1 MSRRWTPALATT
13 TALVVLTATGGMVPS
28 AAVFGGPPARATTYL
43 TPPSTP
49 SSQQP
54 TGGDRTDVV
63 SAPDAV
69 AVTGSRE
76 GLGEDTA
83 EQSGVHLV
91 QSSSH
96 EERLKRYAG
105 EVPSYVNADPLTV
118 VGLGFD
124 HPVAGPFTLSS
135 AFGWRMNPT
144 DVGPAVQFHIGL
156 DYAVACGTPVRAA
169 ADGAVASA
177 GERGTGGLR
186 IDIDHGDGLGTSYRH
201 NSVLLVSAGD
211 RVSRGDVIGMSGTTG
226 NSTGCHLHFDA
237 TLEGQYVDP
246 AQLLPSVPG
255 QPRPMDA
262 EDLKRIR
269 AAAEQA
275 SSAVRQERTDAA
287 APRIPAA
294 AGEDRA
300 TGAPASGSREPRPQ
314 SPAPTGRP
322 ASPGSSSDRP
332 VPQPSG
338 PAKPSGPTPDK
349 PQPSGTGPTEPG
361 AVQPK
366 PTEPGTPA
374 VTDPTEPPTP
384 EPAKP
389 TKPSKPSKPEPTVPE
404 PTEPAT
410 PAPTK
415 PEPTKPAKPTKPE
428 PTKPEP
434 TKPEPTKPAKPA
446 KPTKPEPTKP
456 TKPEPTEP
464 ATPEP
469 IKPTKPTVPTTP
481 EPSDPA
487 EPVTPPA
494 PQALTPGEAA
504 RWCLPREDDAEKA
517 PDFSALFTGD
527 FADLVGLV
535 AALDEEGLPES
546 VTEETL
552 IEVSPSA
559 LWLESLPTCSD
570 AEFLEAALAAGSA
583 G

>member
-1 MSRRWTPALATT
+1 VSRRWTPTLATT

-28 AAVFGGPPARATTYL
+28 AAVFGGPPERATTYL
-43 TPPSTP
+43 TPPLTP

-54 TGGDRTDVV
+54 AEDARAGVV
-63 SAPDAV
+63 SARDAV
-69 AVTGSRE
+69 AVAGSRE
-76 GLGEDTA
+76 GRGEGTA

-91 QSSSH
+91 QSSSPQDVL
-96 EERLKRYAG
+96 ERYAG
-105 EVPSYVNADPLTV
+105 EVPSYVDADPVTV

-169 ADGAVASA
+169 ADGAVVSA

-237 TLEGQYVDP
+237 TLDGQYIDP

-275 SSAVRQERTDAA
+275 ASAVRQERTDAA
-287 APRIPAA
+287 APRTPAAAA
-294 AGEDRA
+294 AGEDHA
-300 TGAPASGSREPRPQ
+300 TEAPASGNREPRPQ
-314 SPAPTGRP
+314 PPARTEKP
-322 ASPGSSSDRP
+322 ASPGSSSDH
-332 VPQPSG
+332 
-338 PAKPSGPTPDK
+338 PAPKPSGTAKPDKTASPGSSSDHPAPKPSGTAKPDK
-349 PQPSGTGPTEPG
+349 PEPSGTGPTEPG
-361 AVQPK
+361 AAQPK
-366 PTEPGTPA
+366 PTDPGSPA
-374 VTDPTEPPTP
+374 VTEPTEPATP
-384 EPAKP
+384 EPTQPSKPEPTQPTQP
-389 TKPSKPSKPEPTVPE
+389 TKPTKPEPTVPE

-410 PAPTK
+410 PEPTKPSK
-415 PEPTKPAKPTKPE
+415 PEPTVPE
-428 PTKPEP
+428 PTV
-434 TKPEPTKPAKPA
+434 
-446 KPTKPEPTKP
+446 PEPTKP
-456 TKPEPTEP
+456 TKPEP
-464 ATPEP
+464 
-469 IKPTKPTVPTTP
+469 
-481 EPSDPA
+481 PSPA
-487 EPVTPPA
+487 EPLTPPA

-504 RWCLPREDDAEKA
+504 QWCLPLEDEAEKA

-559 LWLESLPTCSD
+559 LWLESLPACSD
-570 AEFLEAALAAGSA
+570 AEFLEAALAARSA